1 MIENKIVSFY
11 KFFDIKSPEILKNRI
26 FKEFKKNSILGTL
39 ILSQE
44 GVNGM
49 LSGKEENLNNIV
61 NFLLQDFNFKIGD
74 FKYLN
79 SLKKPF
85 HRLRIKIKDEI
96 ISLGKPNSSN
106 PNKNVGE
113 YLQPREW
120 NTLLEKEDVILI
132 DTRNYYETSIG
143 TFKNSIIPNMS
154 SFKDFPKFVDSL
166 SKYKNKN
173 IAMFCTGGIRCEKAS
188 SYMIEKGFKNVFHLE
203 GGIINYLGQVKE
215 EISKWQG
222 ECFVFDSRVS
232 VKHDL
237 SEGSYKMCHACN
249 QPLSLSDSKS
259 PKFKEGVHCHKC
271 FGKLNKKQIKRLSE
285 RQKQMDLAKKRG
297 KVHLGV

>member
-1 MIENKIVSFY
+1 MIEYKIISFY
-11 KFFDIKSPEILKNRI
+11 KFFDIKSSETLKNKI
-26 FKEFKKNSILGTL
+26 LKEFKKNSILGTL

-49 LSGKEENLNNIV
+49 LSGKEQNLYNVI
-61 NFLLQDFNFKIGD
+61 NFLIQNFNLKMQDFKS
-74 FKYLN
+74 LN
-79 SLKKPF
+79 SSKKPF

-96 ISLGKPNSSN
+96 ISLGRPKSSN
-106 PNKNVGE
+106 PNKNVGK
-113 YLQPREW
+113 YLEPYEW
-120 NTLLEKEDVILI
+120 NALLEKEDVILI

-143 TFKNSIIPNMS
+143 TFKNSMIPNMS
-154 SFKDFPKFVDSL
+154 NFKDFPKFVDSL

-188 SYMIEKGFKNVFHLE
+188 SYMIEQGFKNVFHLK
-203 GGIINYLGQVKE
+203 GGIINYLGQIKE
-215 EISKWQG
+215 KISKWQG
-222 ECFVFDSRVS
+222 ECFVFDNRVA

-237 SEGSYKMCHACN
+237 SPGVYKMCHACN
-249 QPLSLSDSKS
+249 EPLSLSDTKS

-271 FGKLNKKQIKRLSE
+271 FGKLNKRQIERLSE

>member
-1 MIENKIVSFY
+1 MIEYKIISFY
-11 KFFDIKSPEILKNRI
+11 KFFDIKSSETLKNKI
-26 FKEFKKNSILGTL
+26 LKEFKKNSILGTL

-49 LSGKEENLNNIV
+49 LSGKEQNLYNVI
-61 NFLLQDFNFKIGD
+61 NFLIQNFNLKMQDFKS
-74 FKYLN
+74 LN
-79 SLKKPF
+79 SSKKPF

-96 ISLGKPNSSN
+96 ISLGRPKSSN
-106 PNKNVGE
+106 PNKNVGK
-113 YLQPREW
+113 YLQPYEW
-120 NTLLEKEDVILI
+120 NDFLEKEDVILI

-143 TFKNSIIPNMS
+143 TFKNSITPNMS
-154 SFKDFPKFVDSL
+154 NFKDFPKFVDSL

-188 SYMIEKGFKNVFHLE
+188 SYMIEQGFKNVFHLK
-203 GGIINYLGQVKE
+203 GGIINYLGQIKE
-215 EISKWQG
+215 KISKWQG
-222 ECFVFDSRVS
+222 ECFVFDNRVA

-237 SEGSYKMCHACN
+237 SPGVYKMCHACN
-249 QPLSLSDSKS
+249 EPLSLSDTKS

-271 FGKLNKKQIKRLSE
+271 FGKLNKRQIERLSE

>member
-1 MIENKIVSFY
+1 M
-11 KFFDIKSPEILKNRI
+11 
-26 FKEFKKNSILGTL
+26 
-39 ILSQE
+39 
-44 GVNGM
+44 
-49 LSGKEENLNNIV
+49 
-61 NFLLQDFNFKIGD
+61 
-74 FKYLN
+74 N

>member
-1 MIENKIVSFY
+1 MIEYKIVSFY

-61 NFLLQDFNFKIGD
+61 NFLLQDFNFKTGD
-74 FKYLN
+74 FKYFN

-222 ECFVFDSRVS
+222 ECFVFDNRVS

-259 PKFKEGVHCHKC
+259 HKFKEGVHCHKC

>member
-1 MIENKIVSFY
+1 MGSEMCIRDSF
-11 KFFDIKSPEILKNRI
+11 KS
-26 FKEFKKNSILGTL
+26 
-39 ILSQE
+39 
-44 GVNGM
+44 
-49 LSGKEENLNNIV
+49 
-61 NFLLQDFNFKIGD
+61 
-74 FKYLN
+74 LN
-79 SLKKPF
+79 SSKKPF

-96 ISLGKPNSSN
+96 ISLGRPKSSN
-106 PNKNVGE
+106 PNKNVGK
-113 YLQPREW
+113 YLEPYEW
-120 NTLLEKEDVILI
+120 NALLEKEDVILI

-143 TFKNSIIPNMS
+143 TFKNSMIPNMS
-154 SFKDFPKFVDSL
+154 NFKDFPKFVDSL

-173 IAMFCTGGIRCEKAS
+173 IAMFCTGGIRCGKAS
-188 SYMIEKGFKNVFHLE
+188 SYMIEQGFKNVFHLK
-203 GGIINYLGQVKE
+203 GGIINYLGQIKE
-215 EISKWQG
+215 KISKWQG

-271 FGKLNKKQIKRLSE
+271 FGKLNKKQIERLSE